1 MIPGT
6 ISVIKLKYKHQLY
19 EEGKIVV
26 LKALSLSRLIVGRIL
41 LCMVDGDQ
49 ESSIHGWYA
58 LTHISAK

>member
-41 LCMVDGDQ
+41 LFMVDGDQ
-49 ESSIHGWYA
+49 ESSIHG
-58 LTHISAK
+58 